1 MTDVIMLDEVLNYI
15 DIGVLD
21 SENREV
27 YISNIKLIYD
37 YFINREYLSYDK
49 KSKLIK
55 QCNKLLVKFIDHDN
69 YEIKNLWIEFRNIII
84 DELISI

>member
-1 MTDVIMLDEVLNYI
+1 MTEIILLDQVLNYI
-15 DIGVLD
+15 DIALLD

-49 KSKLIK
+49 KSKLLK

-84 DELISI
+84 DELIYI

>member
-1 MTDVIMLDEVLNYI
+1 MVEIIMLDEVLNYI
-15 DIGVLD
+15 DIALLD

-49 KSKLIK
+49 KV
-55 QCNKLLVKFIDHDN
+55 N
-69 YEIKNLWIEFRNIII
+69 
-84 DELISI
+84 

>member
-1 MTDVIMLDEVLNYI
+1 MTEIIMLDEVLNYI
-15 DIGVLD
+15 DIALLD

-49 KSKLIK
+49 KITLIK
-55 QCNKLLVKFIDHDN
+55 YCNKLLVKYIDHDN
-69 YEIKNLWIEFRNIII
+69 CEIKNLWIEFRNAII